1 MAENF
6 VPALESLSSLGFEER
21 IWDVPG
27 ILPGCPG
34 PLGVFKKFVQ
44 KNFVRIFRSLFSFEI
59 ISVRMETQASAW
71 NRFWRDFLE
80 VRGILRQTS

>member
-1 MAENF
+1 MGWGSSTRRGVAKKF
-6 VPALESLSSLGFEER
+6 VPSLESLSSWVSKRG

-44 KNFVRIFRSLFSFEI
+44 KSSCTFFVP
-59 ISVRMETQASAW
+59 
-71 NRFWRDFLE
+71 
-80 VRGILRQTS
+80 